1 MITKFKNVFLLLL
14 LFRSLTSCTS
24 SSKLVYLQ
32 DANASKAESKSAAYE
47 PKLQADDLLSIII
60 SAENPENT
68 IPFNMPQIQG
78 NYEIGNN
85 QNGIKTYLID
95 NKGDIDFPV
104 IGKVKLGG
112 LSTREASAKLSGLIS
127 EYIKNPG
134 INLRILNF
142 KISVLG
148 EVNRP
153 GSFSVSSERVTLLEA
168 ISNAGDLTIYGKRNN
183 ILIIRENNG
192 VKTYDRVDIT
202 KSEFVS
208 SPYYYLTQNDV
219 VVVEPNKTRINAS
232 VVGPNASL
240 FFKCCFSFGN
250 HSSIINKII
259 KHGRSII

>member
-14 LFRSLTSCTS
+14 LFRALTSCTS

-104 IGKVKLGG
+104 IGKVKLGE

-153 GSFSVSSERVTLLEA
+153 GTFSVSSERVTLLEA

-192 VKTYDRVDIT
+192 VKTYNRVDIT

-240 FFKCCFSFGN
+240 FLSAV
-250 HSSIINKII
+250 SVLVTILVLLI
-259 KHGRSII
+259 K